1 MNENLQHEPMKTF
14 KRYSISG
21 IFVLLSMF
29 VTVSAQIPNTM
40 FFMPGVPQSN
50 RINPAIQPGCGFYLG
65 FPGMA
70 PVRFQV
76 NSSSLAFRDVIYY
89 NSEIDSLITPFH
101 RLGDKNA
108 FLNEL
113 DDVNFLLTSFGTS
126 LGSFGFRAGESF
138 FSVDLTVRM
147 DGNVY
152 YPKGIFEILFN
163 GAPDGSEIS
172 LGGIGADVN
181 LFTELALGW
190 SRKDF
195 LLPNLDV
202 GFRGKAL
209 FGLANLS
216 TVNSSFDLATSL
228 DAWNVNANMQV
239 NAAAPSFVTFNDNF
253 ESDDGPVLVDEVF
266 LNTAPPME
274 IVKSVISR
282 DRFGL
287 ALDAGIN
294 YRILPQLQLSASV
307 LDIGG
312 INWNNTVEGSFDF
325 EYDFK
330 GIEVNPFT
338 GVDTAFIEELKDSLK
353 YTYTPG
359 GDYFSRLNPK
369 LFVGVSYYPIEKI
382 GFGLL
387 SRTDFLNESISQQF
401 TGTVNMTTGKF
412 INLSFSYSYMTST
425 FNNVGAGFSFNVG
438 ALNMYMISDNIIS
451 GALLPLNTR
460 SVNLWFGMNLT
471 FGWKRAERLAKQVD
485 RPLISSQIRNF

>member
-1 MNENLQHEPMKTF
+1 MKTF
-14 KRYSISG
+14 KRFSISG
-21 IFVLLSMF
+21 VFLLVSMF
-29 VTVSAQIPNTM
+29 VTVSGQIPNTM

-65 FPGMA
+65 FPALA
-70 PVRFQV
+70 PVRFQI
-76 NSSSLAFRDVIYY
+76 NSSSLAFSDVIYN
-89 NSEIDSLITPFH
+89 NSEIDSLITPLH
-101 RLGDKNA
+101 PLGNKDA
-108 FLNEL
+108 FLKEL
-113 DDVNFLLTSFGTS
+113 DDVNFLLSSLGTS
-126 LGSFGFRAGESF
+126 LGSFGFRAGKSF
-138 FSVDLTVRM
+138 ISVDLTARM

-152 YPKGIFEILFN
+152 YPKGIFEVLFN

-181 LFTELALGW
+181 LFTELSLGW

-195 LLPNLDV
+195 LLPNLDI
-202 GFRGKAL
+202 GLRGKAL

-216 TVNSSFDLATSL
+216 TMNSSFDLSTSL
-228 DAWNVNANMQV
+228 DEWNVNSTMQV
-239 NAAAPSFVTFNDNF
+239 NAAAPSFVTFNDDF
-253 ESDDGPVLVDEVF
+253 ESEDGPVVVDEVF

-282 DRFGL
+282 ERFGM

-294 YRILPQLQLSASV
+294 YRIIPQLQLSASV

-312 INWNNTVEGSFDF
+312 INWNNTVEGSFNF
-325 EYDFK
+325 KYDFK
-330 GIEVNPFT
+330 GVDVNPFT
-338 GVDTAFIEELKDSLK
+338 GVDTTLITQLTDSLMNSVQFS
-353 YTYTPG
+353 T
-359 GDYFSRLNPK
+359 GDPYFSKLNPK

-387 SRTDFLNESISQQF
+387 SRTDFLSERISQQF

-412 INLSFSYSYMTST
+412 INLSLSYSYMTST
-425 FNNVGAGFSFNVG
+425 FNNIGAGFSFNVG

-451 GALLPLNTR
+451 GALMPLNTR

-471 FGWKRAERLAKQVD
+471 FGWKRAAKKAKQVD
-485 RPLISSQIRNF
+485 RPLIGSQIRSF